1 MAKPIVAITIGD
13 PAGVGPEVVLKAL
26 KHPEVRKACRP
37 LILGDLG
44 VLQRVQRQKGRQ
56 PFRLLAWQIGQP
68 LPRSQG
74 TVPVLSLT
82 NLSPKD
88 SQPGHPSRTCGE
100 AAYRYIST
108 AVKLVLA
115 RTANAMATAPIN
127 KRVLLLAGHRYP
139 AHTEILAEMTRT
151 RECRM
156 ILLGKNLKVVLV
168 TVHLPVAQVSKVI
181 TRRKVR
187 VTLELTHKAL
197 RQYFGISRPRLAVTG
212 LNPHAGEK
220 GIFGLEEKKI
230 IHPAVKDACRL
241 GVRAYGPLAADSL
254 FYQAVRGD
262 YDSVVCMYHDQG
274 LGPLKLLHFVDGVN
288 LTLGLPIIR
297 TSADHGTAYDI
308 AGKNMANGSSMKEAI
323 LLASRLARSKMGTK
337 T

>member
-13 PAGVGPEVVLKAL
+13 PAGVGPEVVLKAI

-44 VLQRVQRQKGRQ
+44 VLQRAQWRKGGQ
-56 PFRLLAWQIGQP
+56 PFRLIAWERSQP
-68 LPRSQG
+68 LPGSES

-82 NLSPKD
+82 NLSPRD
-88 SQPGHPSRTCGE
+88 SRPGRPSRACGD
-100 AAYRYIST
+100 AAYLYIST

-115 RTANAMATAPIN
+115 GTANAMATAPIS
-127 KRVLLLAGHRYP
+127 KKVLHMAGHRYP
-139 AHTEILAEMTRT
+139 GHTEMLAEMTRT

-156 ILLGKNLKVVLV
+156 MLLGKSLKVVLV
-168 TVHLPVAQVSKVI
+168 TVHLPLAHVSTVL
-181 TRRKVR
+181 TRKMVR

-197 RQYFGISRPRLAVTG
+197 RQYFGLSRPRLAVTG
-212 LNPHAGEK
+212 LNPHAGED
-220 GIFGLEEKKI
+220 GIFGWEEKKI
-230 IHPAVKDACRL
+230 IRPAVKDACKL

-254 FYQAVRGD
+254 FYQAVRGT

-308 AGKNMANGSSMKEAI
+308 AGENKADGSSMKEAI
-323 LLASRLARSKMGTK
+323 LLASRLARRKRGTK
-337 T
+337 R